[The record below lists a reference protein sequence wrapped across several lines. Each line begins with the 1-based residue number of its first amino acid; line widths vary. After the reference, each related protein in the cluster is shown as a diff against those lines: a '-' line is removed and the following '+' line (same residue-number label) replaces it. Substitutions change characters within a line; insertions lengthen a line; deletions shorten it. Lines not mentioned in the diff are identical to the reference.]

1 MGWRFHYF
9 HDIIQV
15 CANQVHVVQKSI
27 VTYGIHGGLNIMITE
42 SKYPIL
48 EFDDNK
54 AAKLNPKVRLCMKK
68 RLAVRTR
75 SSYIVF

>member
-1 MGWRFHYF
+1 
-9 HDIIQV
+9 
-15 CANQVHVVQKSI
+15 
-27 VTYGIHGGLNIMITE
+27 MITE

-54 AAKLNPKVRLCMKK
+54 AAKLTPKVRLCMKK
-68 RLAVRTR
+68 RLAVRTL